1 MGDKCLYGSPKY
13 GCRIKAVRGT
23 WNFVW
28 QQATLAQGCASEAHL
43 NMDVNLRRL
52 PDIVIYYPKFSVPLA
67 GFIEHPHSAD
77 SAEWWNQPGR
87 QSYTLTILRT
97 NSLLASCPVFPDRMF
112 SYNSPAKTSR
122 SKRCAASEDNIEAAL
137 ALLEIIGTSA

>member
-1 MGDKCLYGSPKY
+1 MFS
-13 GCRIKAVRGT
+13 RIVARSVRHQYIIKSARST
-23 WNFVW
+23 WNFVR
-28 QQATLAQGCASEAHL
+28 QQATLAQGRASEAHL

-77 SAEWWNQPGR
+77 SAEWWNQTAR
-87 QSYTLTILRT
+87 QIHTLTILRT

-122 SKRCAASEDNIEAAL
+122 SKRRAASEDSIEAAL